1 MDAITA
7 QPYRRQK
14 LREMGVEREEAGVER
29 GEFEV
34 EKEGVNMNRKE
45 SELENVQEE
54 ENEKEEEEDRDES
67 FFPLLSDLTPLKSHS
82 GGCGD
87 GTNGSPAHTRDKQDK
102 VPYFSNVMCEE
113 PVVGTVGDVIY
124 NGGVGEG
131 SNDLGSAVDGASNS
145 GGRDRDGSHGRGDG
159 DGNGDDKDT
168 IDKSGRRI
176 SRGSGGGSGGTELL
190 VAAVAVG
197 VMAFAASQLTS
208 LPLPPLSSL
217 PSTNIIPPPPLPL
230 PVPPTTPASATT
242 QPLPT
247 SKPPRC
253 LSPLPSL
260 PSAAVFL
267 SHLDMDIDSDEEV
280 SIVTTT
286 TTFPPSLYHTLPRHN
301 TLGLCERYE
310 R

>member
-1 MDAITA
+1 MEAITA

-14 LREMGVEREEAGVER
+14 LREMGVKREEAGVER

-45 SELENVQEE
+45 SELENIQEE

-87 GTNGSPAHTRDKQDK
+87 GTSGSPAHTRDKQDK

-113 PVVGTVGDVIY
+113 TVVGTVGDVSCK
-124 NGGVGEG
+124 GGVGED
-131 SNDLGSAVDGASNS
+131 SNDLGSAVDGAS
-145 GGRDRDGSHGRGDG
+145 GGSDRGGSHGCGDG

-247 SKPPRC
+247 PKPRRP
-253 LSPLPSL
+253 SPL